1 MFCSQCGAKLP
12 DNSRFCMQCGA
23 KLYVEDIIE
32 DTHEVPKDN
41 ENFIQYTKK
50 EIDESKV
57 KILMK
62 ANNKDFYNLM
72 LNKNDNMYYVPS
84 PLGTFKISPKMV
96 DVVEVVVAFN
106 KIMASS
112 IKDFCEYYESYGIAM
127 LYDSNM
133 GGKYEIVEGLVTN
146 AGKLAVKFLQKKK
159 LYSYDIE
166 NVMNEGEMYYN
177 SSSPLNNLNNKFDII
192 RIKLNKIGKNMD
204 KLRIQNEIDA
214 SNHMRLEGGGFGLK
228 GALIGIAKAEAVNFV
243 IDMVYDSKRK
253 NMEKKIDQYA
263 ANSIDDVIKDPNTL
277 KTLLSGII
285 ESINQI
291 KEYTIEC
298 LKLDKIYNKDI
309 IKEALAIVNNI
320 KRGFIND
327 DDINSACIEA
337 FIKDP
342 FQIEIYKECY
352 RKFKDKNNYLTVFSR
367 FFFMDNE
374 INYLKHQDIINMIEK
389 STDIS
394 LKNEIIDIYK
404 NGNYNSQKTAINL
417 YTEEQSKLL
426 NTINDKKELERIYG
440 EVGVKED
447 NFLSGLSILVGA
459 LKSLRD
465 VKENNI
471 RAFQYINSDIESIS
485 IPDGVKEIGAF
496 AFVGCKKLHEI
507 NFPDSLEYIHTG
519 AFYGC
524 NELINKSNK
533 FEKDISIPE
542 NVTYIGDLSFKKNI
556 NDDASSRMLYFKG
569 NSCNTLYL
577 TAFDFERVRIPE
589 QINNILIGPDK
600 ISTEFIFDGDSIL
613 YDYFENNGLMKYT
626 RILTKESLAYN
637 FIDYYLISDYEAI
650 GKNVFAKLDDEETL
664 SKLENIKIK
673 QICYRAFY
681 KSLLKKVKLEVEKIH
696 EESFRE
702 CNDLNEVLCDDGLKF
717 IGDRA
722 FYGCSNL
729 KNIKLPSSVEF
740 IGDDFCNKG
749 VLIECDINS
758 YAYHYC
764 KDNGYNIKIEPGV
777 SCYMNALEYKEKD
790 PKKYL
795 ELLKEAADL
804 KYHNAYLPLIDC
816 NLYNTEFINYGAARK
831 YCLRYLL
838 YFPLGENR
846 VEVLSRLGESYLY
859 GIARDL
865 WDDKMII
872 SYKYIG
878 LYILLKA
885 AKNNSTSAMLLLSK
899 YYNEI
904 KDNRDKE
911 DIEISYIWAAM
922 ALKLGDLKAKE
933 YMDKIDI
940 KDKEVSENDYEKIFD
955 YNIDAS
961 DQNLLIKEVMPRLIK
976 MLRVHVSGIYVAH
989 ENEKANGKFK
999 KAIAAYC
1006 KMDDDEYP
1014 ILCYDATFL
1023 GSADEGF
1030 LISNK
1035 KVYCDY
1041 WNVCIKDIDYF
1052 AIYKNKS
1059 SNNYFLRF
1067 YCCIDEKEYK
1077 FDVLFKEG
1085 DIRNDDYNDAK
1096 RVVID
1101 ELSILLNVLRFD
1113 VSRNIDNLFSE
1124 IESIGASTYL
1134 AYNDDKIHRS
1144 AEIERNIERK
1154 KRCKNKF
1161 AIGDNPTYGMSV
1173 GGWGD

>member
-1 MFCSQCGAKLP
+1 M
-12 DNSRFCMQCGA
+12 
-23 KLYVEDIIE
+23 
-32 DTHEVPKDN
+32 
-41 ENFIQYTKK
+41 
-50 EIDESKV
+50 
-57 KILMK
+57 
-62 ANNKDFYNLM
+62 
-72 LNKNDNMYYVPS
+72 
-84 PLGTFKISPKMV
+84 
-96 DVVEVVVAFN
+96 
-106 KIMASS
+106 
-112 IKDFCEYYESYGIAM
+112 
-127 LYDSNM
+127 
-133 GGKYEIVEGLVTN
+133 
-146 AGKLAVKFLQKKK
+146 
-159 LYSYDIE
+159 
-166 NVMNEGEMYYN
+166 
-177 SSSPLNNLNNKFDII
+177 
-192 RIKLNKIGKNMD
+192 
-204 KLRIQNEIDA
+204 
-214 SNHMRLEGGGFGLK
+214 
-228 GALIGIAKAEAVNFV
+228 
-243 IDMVYDSKRK
+243 
-253 NMEKKIDQYA
+253 
-263 ANSIDDVIKDPNTL
+263 
-277 KTLLSGII
+277 
-285 ESINQI
+285 
-291 KEYTIEC
+291 
-298 LKLDKIYNKDI
+298 
-309 IKEALAIVNNI
+309 
-320 KRGFIND
+320 
-327 DDINSACIEA
+327 
-337 FIKDP
+337 
-342 FQIEIYKECY
+342 
-352 RKFKDKNNYLTVFSR
+352 
-367 FFFMDNE
+367 
-374 INYLKHQDIINMIEK
+374 
-389 STDIS
+389 
-394 LKNEIIDIYK
+394 
-404 NGNYNSQKTAINL
+404 
-417 YTEEQSKLL
+417 
-426 NTINDKKELERIYG
+426 
-440 EVGVKED
+440 
-447 NFLSGLSILVGA
+447 
-459 LKSLRD
+459 
-465 VKENNI
+465 
-471 RAFQYINSDIESIS
+471 
-485 IPDGVKEIGAF
+485 
-496 AFVGCKKLHEI
+496 
-507 NFPDSLEYIHTG
+507 
-519 AFYGC
+519 
-524 NELINKSNK
+524 
-533 FEKDISIPE
+533 
-542 NVTYIGDLSFKKNI
+542 
-556 NDDASSRMLYFKG
+556 
-569 NSCNTLYL
+569 

-613 YDYFENNGLMKYT
+613 YDYFENKGLMKYT

-650 GKNVFAKLDDEETL
+650 GKNVFAKLDDEEIL
-664 SKLENIKIK
+664 IKLENIKVK

-702 CNDLNEVLCDDGLKF
+702 CKELNEVLCDDGLKY

-729 KNIKLPSSVEF
+729 KKIKLPSSVEF
-740 IGDDFCNKG
+740 IGDDFCDKG

-790 PKKYL
+790 PEKYL
-795 ELLKEAADL
+795 EFLKEAADL

-816 NLYNTEFINYGAARK
+816 RLYNTDFINYGDAEK

-838 YFPLGENR
+838 HFPLGENR
-846 VEVLSRLGESYLY
+846 VEVLSKLGESNLY
-859 GIARDL
+859 CINKDFRDNTV
-865 WDDKMII
+865 I

-885 AKNNSTSAMLLLSK
+885 AKNNSTYAMLLLSK

-911 DIEISYIWAAM
+911 DIEIAYIWAAM

-940 KDKEVSENDYEKIFD
+940 KDKEVSENDYEKIFN

-1014 ILCYDATFL
+1014 ILCYDSTFL

-1077 FDVLFKEG
+1077 FDMLFKEG
-1085 DIRNDDYNDAK
+1085 DIRNDEYNDAK

-1101 ELSILLNVLRFD
+1101 ELSILLNVLKFD
-1113 VSRNIDNLFSE
+1113 VSKNIDNLFSE

-1134 AYNDDKIHRS
+1134 AYNDDQIYRS
-1144 AEIERNIERK
+1144 AENDREIERK

-1161 AIGDNPTYGMSV
+1161 AIDDNPTYGMSV